1 MMILKV
7 THTYT
12 HIYITQNYIQKIY
25 IYNYIYNFLVNK
37 FLKRTGLVAYGQQS
51 WIIMQE
57 YSSKTL
63 DLIEATSPEYY
74 KITVETCKPYIKL
87 AGDIYLV
94 MQHISFKIYD
104 NIAEYIEKNGPL
116 VIQTVSLNNFNA

>member
-1 MMILKV
+1 M
-7 THTYT
+7 
-12 HIYITQNYIQKIY
+12 
-25 IYNYIYNFLVNK
+25 
-37 FLKRTGLVAYGQQS
+37 KRTGLVAYGQQS
-51 WIIMQE
+51 WIIMKE

-63 DLIEATSPEYY
+63 DFIEATSPEYY

-94 MQHISFKIYD
+94 MKHISFKIYD

-116 VIQTVSLNNFNA
+116 VIQTVSLNNFNAKIVFRYFINFTYFIDRALCPGNVG